1 MLIYRIILLWYVWGI
16 IATAVVL
23 TVWAIT
29 KAKNKKKTVRGN
41 IHLAMSGAYTLQ
53 KKLVREPKVHVQIHT
68 NGAAGCSHGAGMGG
82 AGGGCGAGGA
92 SIMHPMSTPY
102 EPFAGGF
109 SLFGH
114 TVVYNSTVPATK
126 TNFVIPDHL
135 VSKNITIK
143 KGDPPGDGGGG
154 GAPYRRGWLRSGSVY
169 RRFDD
174 GKWRKI

>member
-16 IATAVVL
+16 IATSVVL

-41 IHLAMSGAYTLQ
+41 IHLAMNGVYTLQ
-53 KKLVREPKVHVQIHT
+53 EKLVREQKAHVQIHT

-82 AGGGCGAGGA
+82 GVGAGGA

-114 TVVYNSTVPATK
+114 TVVYNSTAPETK
-126 TNFVIPDHL
+126 TNGDRLHAADELANMLHAVKLGYAPWCDHHCE
-135 VSKNITIK
+135 NE
-143 KGDPPGDGGGG
+143 G
-154 GAPYRRGWLRSGSVY
+154 
-169 RRFDD
+169 DD
-174 GKWRKI
+174 GCDKCVEKWLQEPAEEE